1 MDNHG
6 ITDKKKPA
14 VGVSAGQKLIKI
26 GTHNRSKRVPILKSA
41 AIYGVSATEQAAES
55 EWLTPM
61 SYVHY
66 QGCYNH
72 LGSVYLGYNRDPLG
86 FGCYSPLAAVDF
98 GSHLGCHSH
107 PEKERY
113 RQRNLRFI

>member
-66 QGCYNH
+66 HGCYNH
-72 LGSVYLGYNRDPLG
+72 LGSV
-86 FGCYSPLAAVDF
+86 
-98 GSHLGCHSH
+98 HLGCHH
-107 PEKERY
+107 RIGTFQAVGQHY
-113 RQRNLRFI
+113 RAIEQR